1 MNVTD
6 AKLVKYERTRSINFK
21 KLFKDGHYKKTI
33 FVSPYLYR
41 RCQLCKNYNNATA
54 LLFLRRV
61 AFNHCSCG
69 VIKRHYYSSDRFSL

>member
-33 FVSPYLYR
+33 FVSPYLYDGLNTPIVMPASLLIKGGYSNNL
-41 RCQLCKNYNNATA
+41 RCQLYKN
-54 LLFLRRV
+54 
-61 AFNHCSCG
+61 
-69 VIKRHYYSSDRFSL
+69 